1 MNSLDK
7 LIDITKKLRSED
19 GCPWD
24 KKLTLKDLKSYILE
38 EAYEII
44 DALEKNDKN
53 NIKEEAGDL
62 LLQIIFIS
70 NICEENKD
78 FNFSDVILQLSDK
91 LIRRHPH
98 VFGNKIA
105 DTAEDAKE
113 IWDYQKK
120 SEKTKGKLN
129 SDTPNIRA
137 IKISKEYA
145 QKGLEFSSSN
155 DILNKLIEEINEFEV
170 ASNNKNFE
178 NMEDEIGDIIFTCL
192 NLCRFNKINP
202 DIALARSVKKFQ
214 NRSQKFFE
222 ILDKE
227 NIDTN
232 KAWNKAKLIT
242 NESTK

>member
-44 DALEKNDKN
+44 DALEKNDKD

-120 SEKTKGKLN
+120 SEKVKGKLN

-202 DIALARSVKKFQ
+202 DIALAKSVKKFQ

>member
-44 DALEKNDKN
+44 DALEKNDKD

-214 NRSQKFFE
+214 NRSQKFLE

>member
-44 DALEKNDKN
+44 DALEKNDKD

-155 DILNKLIEEINEFEV
+155 EILNKLIEEINEFEV

>member
-38 EAYEII
+38 EAYEIL
-44 DALEKNDKN
+44 DALEKNDKD

-155 DILNKLIEEINEFEV
+155 EILNKLIEEINEFEV

>member
-1 MNSLDK
+1 MVNL
-7 LIDITKKLRSED
+7 
-19 GCPWD
+19 
-24 KKLTLKDLKSYILE
+24 
-38 EAYEII
+38 
-44 DALEKNDKN
+44 
-53 NIKEEAGDL
+53 
-62 LLQIIFIS
+62 
-70 NICEENKD
+70 
-78 FNFSDVILQLSDK
+78 
-91 LIRRHPH
+91 
-98 VFGNKIA
+98 
-105 DTAEDAKE
+105 

>member
-44 DALEKNDKN
+44 DALEKNDKD

-113 IWDYQKK
+113 IWDYQKR

>member
-44 DALEKNDKN
+44 DALEKNDKD

-214 NRSQKFFE
+214 NRSEKFFE

>member
-44 DALEKNDKN
+44 DALEKNDKD

-137 IKISKEYA
+137 IKISKKYA

>member
-44 DALEKNDKN
+44 DALEKNDKD

-155 DILNKLIEEINEFEV
+155 EILNKLIEEVNEFEV

>member
-44 DALEKNDKN
+44 DALEKNDKD

-232 KAWNKAKLIT
+232 KAWNTAKLIT

>member
-24 KKLTLKDLKSYILE
+24 KKLTLKDLKSYIIE

-44 DALEKNDKN
+44 DALEKNDKD

-155 DILNKLIEEINEFEV
+155 EILNKLIEEINEFEV

>member
-44 DALEKNDKN
+44 DALEKNDKD

-120 SEKTKGKLN
+120 SEKIKGKLN

-137 IKISKEYA
+137 IKISKEIA

>member
-1 MNSLDK
+1 MKSLDK

-44 DALEKNDKN
+44 DALEKNDKD

-120 SEKTKGKLN
+120 CEKTKGKLN

>member
-44 DALEKNDKN
+44 DALEKNDKD

-192 NLCRFNKINP
+192 NLCRFNKINA

>member
-7 LIDITKKLRSED
+7 LIDIIKKLRSED

-44 DALEKNDKN
+44 DALEKNDKD

-120 SEKTKGKLN
+120 SEKIKGKLN

-155 DILNKLIEEINEFEV
+155 EILNKLIEEINEFEV

-232 KAWNKAKLIT
+232 KAWNAAKLIT

>member
-44 DALEKNDKN
+44 DALEKNDKD

-155 DILNKLIEEINEFEV
+155 EILNKLIEEINEFEV

-214 NRSQKFFE
+214 NRSFFC
-222 ILDKE
+222 
-227 NIDTN
+227 
-232 KAWNKAKLIT
+232 
-242 NESTK
+242 

>member
-44 DALEKNDKN
+44 DALEKNDKD

-98 VFGNKIA
+98 VFCNKIA

-214 NRSQKFFE
+214 NR
-222 ILDKE
+222 
-227 NIDTN
+227 
-232 KAWNKAKLIT
+232 
-242 NESTK
+242 

>member
-44 DALEKNDKN
+44 DALEKNDKD

-137 IKISKEYA
+137 IKISKECA
-145 QKGLEFSSSN
+145 QKGLEISSSN

-192 NLCRFNKINP
+192 NLCRFNKINR

>member
-44 DALEKNDKN
+44 DALEKNDKD

-242 NESTK
+242 NDSTK

>member
-44 DALEKNDKN
+44 DALEKNDKD

-120 SEKTKGKLN
+120 SEKIKGKLN

-170 ASNNKNFE
+170 ASNNKNF
-178 NMEDEIGDIIFTCL
+178 
-192 NLCRFNKINP
+192 
-202 DIALARSVKKFQ
+202 
-214 NRSQKFFE
+214 
-222 ILDKE
+222 
-227 NIDTN
+227 
-232 KAWNKAKLIT
+232 
-242 NESTK
+242 

>member
-24 KKLTLKDLKSYILE
+24 KELTLKDLKPYILE

-44 DALEKNDKN
+44 DALEKNDKD

>member
-1 MNSLDK
+1 MISLDK

-44 DALEKNDKN
+44 DALEKNDKD

-192 NLCRFNKINP
+192 NLCRFNKINT

>member
-24 KKLTLKDLKSYILE
+24 KKLTLKDLKSYIIE

-44 DALEKNDKN
+44 DALEKNDKD

-137 IKISKEYA
+137 IKISNEYA

>member
-44 DALEKNDKN
+44 DALEKNDKD

-78 FNFSDVILQLSDK
+78 FNFSDVILRLSDK

-155 DILNKLIEEINEFEV
+155 EILNKLIEEINEFEV